1 MRDTKTLTISNN
13 ITQFEED
20 TILLGRV
27 SRETPEFAIELM
39 CSNDLLSVDLFV
51 DSGCALNSNLR
62 RVDADSISVNSTNST
77 TTEVSFFGSSN
88 IYLLSGSYITFCV
101 EILTASPATLNS
113 VLLVV
118 FNNYTRYVNYLNTDS
133 PNTDEAYMV
142 LTFETE
148 GVSNV
153 TFSPELET
161 SYFFAI
167 KSSAGT
173 YFHYSY
179 NGVVYR
185 YSHLDY
191 ERAECNLPAELCEK
205 VNCTFSYDGIDTCI
219 LSYIS
224 PALSSR
230 PFVDIRTNTS
240 QNRKF
245 KKRWVIAP
253 FVIATCL
260 ILVSVAVLIIVCVRS
275 KYIRSRSGN
284 FDP

>member
-1 MRDTKTLTISNN
+1 MALFVIGVIYTDMHDTKTVTISNN

-62 RVDADSISVNSTNST
+62 RVDAEPISVNSTNST

-101 EILTASPATLNS
+101 EILTSSPDS

-118 FNNYTRYVNYLNTDS
+118 FNNYTHYVNYLNTDS

-148 GVSNV
+148 GVSNI
-153 TFSPELET
+153 PLNW
-161 SYFFAI
+161 
-167 KSSAGT
+167 K
-173 YFHYSY
+173 
-179 NGVVYR
+179 
-185 YSHLDY
+185 
-191 ERAECNLPAELCEK
+191 LPIFLPLK
-205 VNCTFSYDGIDTCI
+205 
-219 LSYIS
+219 
-224 PALSSR
+224 
-230 PFVDIRTNTS
+230 
-240 QNRKF
+240 
-245 KKRWVIAP
+245 
-253 FVIATCL
+253 
-260 ILVSVAVLIIVCVRS
+260 AVLEHI
-275 KYIRSRSGN
+275 
-284 FDP
+284 FTTATME